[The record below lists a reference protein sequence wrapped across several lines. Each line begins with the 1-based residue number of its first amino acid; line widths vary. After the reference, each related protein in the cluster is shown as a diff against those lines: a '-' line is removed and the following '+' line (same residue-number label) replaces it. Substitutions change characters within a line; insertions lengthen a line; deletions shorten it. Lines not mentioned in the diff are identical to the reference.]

1 MQLSLKLTGLLGL
14 LAAILVGTG
23 EFLIHFDPLARFSD
37 SSYNFMLDTTET
49 RLTTGHFFAMI
60 GIPFYFIGSW
70 HIYQMLRSASN
81 KLAFT
86 AFLIASYGFIF
97 GAVWMGSRAS
107 IGSLAHHAEL
117 IKGTDLVSLYQL
129 RYETLL
135 QVIRIT
141 TLILSGIYIYLVLTG
156 RTRYP
161 KWMAAVNPIVLILLS
176 FLIFAFNKDIGIYI
190 MPIALNVAFAIF
202 FTCSLL
208 FGDTCPEEVNE

>member
-14 LAAILVGTG
+14 LAPILVGTG

-37 SSYNFMLDTTET
+37 SSYDFMLDTTET